1 MRNWLTSF
9 ASHSFAS
16 HSFASQGSRIFKFAA
31 IAVSFLTLSASAVL
45 AQPEQVSGEASLKL
59 PDLRSV
65 TFFGGWDG
73 HFLLSI
79 GILFCIFGL
88 GFGLAIYSRLKS
100 LPVHRAMLEIA
111 RVCRAVL
118 HRICYR

>member
-16 HSFASQGSRIFKFAA
+16 QGSRILKFAA
-31 IAVSFLTLSASAVL
+31 IAVSFLTLSASAAL

-73 HFLLSI
+73 HFLLSAFSVWVSAWQSI
-79 GILFCIFGL
+79 RG
-88 GFGLAIYSRLKS
+88 
-100 LPVHRAMLEIA
+100 
-111 RVCRAVL
+111 
-118 HRICYR
+118 